1 MIKHLRLV
9 RKSTIIE
16 QAKENLE
23 EIKMK
28 IKKVLSLVLAVGMI
42 ASVALTGCGNQINEN
57 DVAATLDGEDIP
69 LELVNF
75 MAQYTAVSYDSL
87 YLPMMGEEMWT
98 QDLYGTGTTMAD
110 NVKDGIMSQ
119 IQTGYLLAAHMEEYG
134 VTISDEE
141 ISAMEQAADNFLAD
155 NTEEAIKTMGAKK
168 EHIVKMLWLNLVQRK
183 MQQAIYDTADTNVSD
198 EEAAQR
204 TFSYIKIATNGYMDA
219 DNNQVAYTEE
229 ELAGLAED
237 AEKAAVE
244 AKEDFDKAAADNNYT
259 ISTYSYGSDEIDEEG
274 AATRSMNI
282 AVIQAANELSE
293 GDVSS
298 LIEVEGDGY
307 YILRLDSELDREAT
321 DNKKEQIV
329 TQRKSDKYNE
339 VLKSYQ
345 DACEWEIN
353 EKELKKVKFDGFYT
367 IKQEVDTEA
376 EQVSGTE

>member
-1 MIKHLRLV
+1 MK
-9 RKSTIIE
+9 
-16 QAKENLE
+16 NLE

-28 IKKVLSLVLAVGMI
+28 IKKVLSLVLAVGMT

-87 YLPMMGEEMWT
+87 YLPMLGEEMWT

-110 NVKDGIMSQ
+110 NVKDGIMTQ
-119 IQTGYLLAAHMEEYG
+119 IQTGYLLAAHMEEYD

-244 AKEDFDKAAADNNYT
+244 AKEDFDKAAEDNNYT

-321 DNKKEQIV
+321 DNKKDQIV
-329 TQRKSDKYNE
+329 SQRKSDKYNE
-339 VLKSYQ
+339 VLESYQ

-367 IKQEVDTEA
+367 IKQEADTET
-376 EQVSGTE
+376 EQ